1 MSEARSAGA
10 APTVLRRV
18 LGKRLRQLRERAK
31 VSFEDAAKAIE
42 VTPLTVRRMEKAE
55 VGLKIPYVKELLRN
69 YGVRGPEIEDFLALA
84 REANQPGWWHQF
96 RDVLPDWF
104 SAYVS
109 LESEATVIRA
119 YEPHYVPGLLQTED
133 YARAVLRT
141 GFPNDT
147 EEELDR
153 RIALRVQRQELLAK
167 PDAPTIWAVLDE
179 TVLRRPVGG
188 HQVMRE
194 QIDHL
199 IAALD
204 RPRIRLQVMRFAAGP
219 HPGAFG
225 PFHYFRFG
233 FSELPDVVY
242 TESLTG
248 AVYVDQPAEVVAY
261 LEVLDRM
268 AVQAEP
274 IADTGTVLAEL
285 RKEF

>member
-1 MSEARSAGA
+1 VSEARPSGA

-18 LGKRLRQLRERAK
+18 LGKRLRHLRERAQ
-31 VSFEDAAKAIE
+31 VSFEEAAQAIE

-69 YGVRGPEIEDFLALA
+69 YGVRGPEIESFLALA

-133 YARAVLRT
+133 YARAVLRI

-147 EEELDR
+147 EEELER
-153 RIALRVQRQELLAK
+153 RIALRLQRQSLLSK
-167 PDAPTIWAVLDE
+167 PDAPIMWAILDE
-179 TVLRRPVGG
+179 TVLRRPVGPSE
-188 HQVMRE
+188 VMRD
-194 QIDHL
+194 QIDYIIDTL
-199 IAALD
+199 SM
-204 RPRIRLQVMRFAAGP
+204 PKVRLQIMRFASGP

-248 AVYVDQPAEVVAY
+248 AVYVDRPQEVVAY

-268 AVQAEP
+268 AVQADP
-274 IADTGTVLAEL
+274 IGDTSTILAEL
-285 RKEF
+285 RKEL

>member
-1 MSEARSAGA
+1 MSEARPTSA

-18 LGKRLRQLRERAK
+18 LGKRLRHLRERAK
-31 VSFEDAAKAIE
+31 VSFEEAAQAIE

-55 VGLKIPYVKELLRN
+55 VGLKIPYVKELLRS

-84 REANQPGWWHQF
+84 REANRPGWWHQF

-133 YARAVLRT
+133 YARAVLRI
-141 GFPNDT
+141 GFPNVT
-147 EEELDR
+147 EAELER
-153 RIALRVQRQELLAK
+153 RIALRVKRQSLLAK
-167 PDAPTIWAVLDE
+167 PDAPIIWAILDE
-179 TVLRRPVGG
+179 TVLRRPIGG
-188 HQVMRE
+188 REVMRR
-194 QIDHL
+194 QIDHMIDSL
-199 IAALD
+199 QM
-204 RPRIRLQVMRFAAGP
+204 PKVRLQIMRFAAGG

-248 AVYVDQPAEVVAY
+248 AVYIDQPAEVVAY

-274 IADTGTVLAEL
+274 IGDTSTSLAEL
-285 RKEF
+285 SKEL